1 MPLFTP
7 FEGALLFIGYGVLMY
22 FLTNFFTKT
31 VSGTK
36 EGYLLADRGV
46 GPWLGAISISSAW
59 IWAGAV
65 FLSSE
70 IAYKWGWPGLFYF
83 SIMNI
88 LTLFLFAPFAQKI
101 RNLAPSGFTW
111 SSYLR
116 ETFGGRVQGIYLVL
130 FVLFVVCVLTL
141 NIFAASKLV
150 QTLTGI
156 DFTTASIVLTAL
168 ALLYNLRKGLKATIV
183 TETFKLGAVA
193 VAVLTV
199 VPALFFAT
207 NGWETISAGLNGIS
221 GKYTTLVGTPEAWTL
236 FLSYGLITLFS
247 QWANPWADNSFHQRA
262 FAVPKDQV
270 FKTFSLATVI
280 FAGIPILIG
289 AIGFIAAGAGIKV
302 EGSAIQMINVIAIG
316 QLLPSWMVVLFAFA
330 AFAAMVSI
338 VDSQLTSLSSLV
350 GHDIHQNFGKDSDPI
365 KFSRW
370 AMLAVG
376 AAVVGLVNVPGFT
389 LLYLI
394 MIIAMV
400 RITTLF
406 PSLLALT
413 ARNHVTSTGL
423 FWGMLLG
430 IVLGIPL
437 YAYGSYFKIQD
448 LALTGFFTTL
458 VLVPVLVLAISK
470 FSKGNKL
477 QMAT

>member
-7 FEGALLFIGYGVLMY
+7 MEGLLLFLGYGIIMY
-22 FLTNFFTKT
+22 LLTRFFTKT
-31 VSGTK
+31 VTGTK
-36 EGYLLADRGV
+36 EGYLLADRSV

-59 IWAGAV
+59 IWAGAI

-101 RNLAPSGFTW
+101 RNLAPTGFTW

-116 ETFGGRVQGIYLVL
+116 DTFGGKVQSIYLIL
-130 FVLFVVCVLTL
+130 FVLFVICVLTF
-141 NIFAASKLV
+141 NIFAAAKLV

-156 DFTTASIVLTAL
+156 DFTLASVILMGL
-168 ALLYNLRKGLKATIV
+168 ALLYNLRKGLKATMI
-183 TETFKLGAVA
+183 TETFKLAMVA
-193 VAVLTV
+193 LAVLIV
-199 VPALFFAT
+199 VPGLFFVT
-207 NGWETISAGLNGIS
+207 DGWSTMLAGINGIN

-236 FLSYGLITLFS
+236 FIGYGLITLFS

-262 FAVPKDQV
+262 FAVPKEQV
-270 FKTFSLATVI
+270 FKTFGLATVI

-289 AIGFIAAGAGIKV
+289 TIGFFAAGAGIKL
-302 EGSAIQMINVIAIG
+302 EGGAVQMTNIVTIG
-316 QLLPSWMVVLFAFA
+316 QLLPTWMVVLFAFA

-338 VDSQLTSLSSLV
+338 ADSQLTSLGSLV
-350 GHDIHQNFGKDSDPI
+350 GHDIHQHFGGASDPV

-376 AAVVGLVNVPGFT
+376 ALVVGLVNVPGFT

-406 PSLLALT
+406 PSLLALV
-413 ARNHVTSTGL
+413 APSRVSPSGL
-423 FWGMLLG
+423 FYGMLLG
-430 IVLGIPL
+430 IIIGIPM

-458 VLVPVLVLAISK
+458 VIVPLLVLVISCFTK
-470 FSKGNKL
+470 SKTL
-477 QMAT
+477 VTA